1 MKNLS
6 FIYINFKLKSN
17 IKSIVKMS
25 SLKRKNN
32 KKPKKK
38 SKVALPKERRSTLL
52 HMLDM
57 DESFSQS
64 DEAIVVVQTS
74 VAAATPTL
82 RLPSDLERKPVS
94 TPTAKDEF
102 QCSKATLME
111 YESLAASALEGVL
124 RPNQPNIN
132 IRDIT
137 NDDLETD
144 DVCWESKL
152 NIAQRYKD

>member
-1 MKNLS
+1 
-6 FIYINFKLKSN
+6 
-17 IKSIVKMS
+17 MS

-32 KKPKKK
+32 KKLKKK
-38 SKVALPKERRSTLL
+38 GKGALPKERRSTLL

-74 VAAATPTL
+74 AATPAL

-124 RPNQPNIN
+124 RPNQPNIS

-137 NDDLETD
+137 NDELETD
-144 DVCWESKL
+144 VVRWES
-152 NIAQRYKD
+152 